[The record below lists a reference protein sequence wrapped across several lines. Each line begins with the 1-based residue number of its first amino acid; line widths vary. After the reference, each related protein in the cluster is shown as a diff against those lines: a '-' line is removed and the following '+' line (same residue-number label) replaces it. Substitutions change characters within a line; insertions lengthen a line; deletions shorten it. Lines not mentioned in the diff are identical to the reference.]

1 MPRMTIDR
9 RRFLQG
15 SAALGAASLFAPR
28 RGRAATD
35 KVLRIRSYSD
45 LQVLDPAFRLSAP
58 EDDIFTAC
66 LVSLIGGKAGDS
78 WEWELDAAESIEQV
92 DDTHITFKL
101 KPGIMWSNGFGEV
114 TAEDVKYSFERVADP
129 KMDSPYKDDWAALDH
144 VEVTGRH
151 SGTIVLKSY
160 FAPLWTTTL
169 PEGSCR
175 LVCKQAVEA
184 LPEKKF
190 TTDIPACSGPYVVK
204 EWVPKQKTVLAR
216 HPEWKGTAPYYD
228 EIHILPIEDEKAAE
242 LAFEA
247 GDLDFTKISLGSL
260 AKYKSKPLAGARLIE
275 KPSLAY
281 VWLGQ
286 NVEHPLLQDI
296 RVRKA
301 IQMAVD
307 VDAVLEAAYFG
318 QAARATGII
327 APGMPGHRDR
337 NLTTY
342 DPEGARKLL
351 AEAGKA
357 DGFKTKISILNKTE
371 RVSAAQVI
379 QANLAEI
386 GIELEID
393 LHDSG
398 TFWTL
403 GDEKSGDSWKDI
415 QLMLNRFSMSPDP
428 SWATAWFVPEQ
439 IGVWNW
445 ERWNSP
451 EFGEL
456 HKKALVERDVAKRDA
471 DYKKMQDMMEES
483 GAYLFLTHEANAFV
497 CRDAVE
503 PALKPDGTVILTQFK
518 GAAA

>member
-1 MPRMTIDR
+1 MPHFTIDR

-15 SAALGAASLFAPR
+15 SAAIGVASLLAPR
-28 RGRAATD
+28 AGHAED
-35 KVLRIRSYSD
+35 KILRIRSYSD

-66 LVSLIGGKAGDS
+66 LVGLIGGKPGDS
-78 WEWELDAAESIEQV
+78 WEWQLDAAESIEQV
-92 DDTHITFKL
+92 DDTHIKFTL
-101 KPGIMWSNGFGEV
+101 KPGIVWSNGFGEL
-114 TAEDVKYSFERVADP
+114 TAEDVKFSFERVADP

-144 VEVTGRH
+144 VEVTDSH
-151 SGTIVLKSY
+151 SGVIVLKNY

-169 PEGSCR
+169 PEGTCR
-175 LVCKQAVEA
+175 LVCKKAVEA

-190 TTDIPACSGPYVVK
+190 TTEMPASSGPYVIA

-216 HPEWKGTAPYYD
+216 HPEWKGAAPYYD
-228 EIHILPIEDEKAAE
+228 EIHVLPIEDEKSAE
-242 LAFEA
+242 LGFEA
-247 GDLDFTKISLGSL
+247 GDLDFTKISLSSL
-260 AKYKSKPLAGARLIE
+260 AKYKTKPPPGSKLIE

-307 VDAVLEAAYFG
+307 VDSVLQAAYFG

-327 APGMPGHRDR
+327 APGMPGHRER

-342 DPEGARKLL
+342 DPEAAKKLL

-379 QANLAEI
+379 QANLGEI
-386 GIELEID
+386 GIEAEID

-403 GDEKSGDSWKDI
+403 GDEKSGETWKDI
-415 QLMLNRFSMSPDP
+415 QLILSRFSMNPDP
-428 SWATAWFVPEQ
+428 SWATVWFTPEQ
-439 IGVWNW
+439 VGVWNW
-445 ERWNSP
+445 ERWNDAA
-451 EFGEL
+451 FGEM
-456 HKKALVERDVAKRDA
+456 HKQGLVERDVAKRDA
-471 DYKKMQDMMEES
+471 AYRKMQDMMEES
-483 GAYLFLTHEANAFV
+483 GAYLFLTHEANAFIS
-497 CRDAVE
+497 RDTVE
-503 PALKPDGTVILTQFK
+503 PALKPDGAVILTQFK
-518 GAAA
+518 GTAA